1 MCDGPDGVFFY
12 IWIIWGT
19 GGTHGKVPAL
29 PLPTHFCSFV
39 CCPESFAPS
48 VSDINK
54 SGDIFVLLPEWPQSL
69 RCCKFL
75 KLEQRVWFRQRG
87 ASILHKAP
95 QGMCYSYGNIC
106 EREREAR
113 THGEWWMEGKKRSGC
128 KREMAL
134 EREKLKEEHGERQW
148 QRERNTEVHIVH
160 VVSTPPRPLHLSVI
174 WILAGTYCSHYFP
187 SCLKGWKKIHRERGG
202 ATVTVK
208 WNTEKSGK
216 YVMKR

>member
-19 GGTHGKVPAL
+19 GGTHRKVPAL

-39 CCPESFAPS
+39 CCPESSAPG

-106 EREREAR
+106 ERETHAHTESDGWKERKGVDAR
-113 THGEWWMEGKKRSGC
+113 GKWRS
-128 KREMAL
+128 
-134 EREKLKEEHGERQW
+134 
-148 QRERNTEVHIVH
+148 RERNSKRNMESASGKGRGTRRCILFTL
-160 VVSTPPRPLHLSVI
+160 SPRPPCTCLWYGSLQAHTVGI
-174 WILAGTYCSHYFP
+174 TFPVAWKAGRKST
-187 SCLKGWKKIHRERGG
+187 GREG
-202 ATVTVK
+202 
-208 WNTEKSGK
+208 ELQ
-216 YVMKR
+216 

>member
-1 MCDGPDGVFFY
+1 MWGDCFYVWWARWCIFY

-134 EREKLKEEHGERQW
+134 ERE
-148 QRERNTEVHIVH
+148 RNSKRNMESASGKGRGTRRCILFTL
-160 VVSTPPRPLHLSVI
+160 SPRPPAPCTCLWYESSQAHTVAI
-174 WILAGTYCSHYFP
+174 TFP
-187 SCLKGWKKIHRERGG
+187 V
-202 ATVTVK
+202 A
-208 WNTEKSGK
+208 
-216 YVMKR
+216 